1 MKKQQNNELELK
13 HTSVLTYNL
22 DAYERGFRFIVNQGG
37 SRSSKTY
44 SICQLL
50 VYLAINKKLT
60 ISIVRNSLPSL
71 KNSVL
76 KDLLEILK
84 ENKIYNE
91 NNHNKTENIYSFG
104 NGSVIEFFSVDDEQK
119 IRGRKRDI
127 LYCNEAN
134 ELDFPEFNQ
143 LMLRT
148 SGAVFLDYNPSDTE
162 HWIYDVVLAD
172 EKSILVKS
180 TYKDNPF
187 LSKDQIE
194 YIENLINVDVQF
206 YRVYALGER
215 PVSQTRIYTHFKK
228 YVDEP
233 ASTNVVFGCDFGFN
247 HPSVFIKVIEAGGK
261 YYVQEQVYES
271 KLTTADLIIKL
282 NSLIP
287 DQYRDK
293 PIYCDYARPESIEEL
308 KRAGFN
314 AIPADKA
321 VKAGIDYV
329 KSKEVFIHL
338 DSVNL
343 WKEVN
348 LYSWKSKGNIIT
360 DEPIKLNDDGLD
372 ALRYA
377 LYSSKKS
384 SGSGVWDYELVF
396 A

>member
-1 MKKQQNNELELK
+1 MKKQQTNNELELK

-50 VYLAINKKLT
+50 VYLAIQKKVT
-60 ISIVRNSLPSL
+60 ISIVRKSLPSL

-148 SGAVFLDYNPSDTE
+148 TGAVFLDYNPSDTE
-162 HWIYDVVLAD
+162 HWIYDKVLTD
-172 EKSILVKS
+172 TKSILIKS

-187 LSKDQIE
+187 LSKDQVE
-194 YIENLINVDVQF
+194 YIENLVNVD
-206 YRVYALGER
+206 YNYYKIYALGER
-215 PVSQTRIYTHFKK
+215 PISQTRVYTHFKK
-228 YVDEP
+228 FVDLP
-233 ASTNVVFGCDFGFN
+233 ASNEVIYGLDFGFN
-247 HPSVFIKVIEAGGK
+247 HPTVLVKVTCSNNK
-261 YYVQEQVYES
+261 YYVEELVYES

-282 NSLIP
+282 NNLIP
-287 DQYRDK
+287 DHLRDK
-293 PIYCDYARPESIEEL
+293 RIYCDYARPEAIEEL
-308 KRAGFN
+308 KRAGYK
-314 AIPADKA
+314 AEPADKM
-321 VKAGIDYV
+321 VKAGIDYI

-338 DSVNL
+338 DAVNL
-343 WKEVN
+343 WREVN
-348 LYSWKSKGNIIT
+348 LYSWQSKGDTIL
-360 DEPIKLNDDGLD
+360 DEVIKLNDDGLD
-372 ALRYA
+372 SLRYA
-377 LYSSKKS
+377 MYTGKKT
-384 SGSGVWDYELVF
+384 GSGKWDYEIVF

>member
-1 MKKQQNNELELK
+1 VKKQQTNNELELK

-50 VYLAINKKLT
+50 VYLAIQKKVT
-60 ISIVRNSLPSL
+60 ISIVRKSLPSL

-148 SGAVFLDYNPSDTE
+148 TGAVFLDYNPSDTE
-162 HWIYDVVLAD
+162 HWIYDKVLTD
-172 EKSILVKS
+172 TKSILIKS

-187 LSKDQIE
+187 LSKDQVE
-194 YIENLINVDVQF
+194 YIENLVNVD
-206 YRVYALGER
+206 YNYYKIYALGER
-215 PVSQTRIYTHFKK
+215 PISQTRVYTHFKK
-228 YVDEP
+228 FVDLP
-233 ASTNVVFGCDFGFN
+233 ASNEVIYGLDFGFN
-247 HPSVFIKVIEAGGK
+247 HPTVLVKVTCSNNK
-261 YYVQEQVYES
+261 YYVEELVYES

-282 NSLIP
+282 NNLIP
-287 DQYRDK
+287 DHLRDK
-293 PIYCDYARPESIEEL
+293 RIYCDYARPEAIEEL
-308 KRAGFN
+308 KRAGYK
-314 AIPADKA
+314 AEPADKM
-321 VKAGIDYV
+321 VKAGIDYI

-338 DSVNL
+338 DAVNL
-343 WKEVN
+343 WREVN
-348 LYSWKSKGNIIT
+348 LYSWQSKGDTIL
-360 DEPIKLNDDGLD
+360 DEVIKLNDDGLD
-372 ALRYA
+372 SLRYA
-377 LYSSKKS
+377 MYTGKKT
-384 SGSGVWDYELVF
+384 GSGKWDYEIVF